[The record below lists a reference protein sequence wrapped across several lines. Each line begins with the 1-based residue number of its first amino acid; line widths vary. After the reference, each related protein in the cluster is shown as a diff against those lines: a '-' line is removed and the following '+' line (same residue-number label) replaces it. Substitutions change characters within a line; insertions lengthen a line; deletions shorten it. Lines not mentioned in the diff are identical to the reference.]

1 MRCYINKNVGD
12 LIVFT
17 GNNKTMKEF
26 AILLNQN
33 DYMRIPTELYQILK
47 EMSSDIRLLY
57 LECQDEI
64 NIKEVIL

>member
-12 LIVFT
+12 LVVFT
-17 GNNKTMKEF
+17 GNNKTIKEF
-26 AILLNQN
+26 SILLNQN

-47 EMSSDIRLLY
+47 EMSSDIRMLY

>member
-12 LIVFT
+12 LVAFT

-33 DYMRIPTELYQILK
+33 EYMRIPTELYQILK
-47 EMSSDIRLLY
+47 EMSSDIRMLY

>member
-12 LIVFT
+12 LVVFT

-47 EMSSDIRLLY
+47 EMSSDIRMLY

>member
-12 LIVFT
+12 LVTFT